1 MLGWA
6 LGRWLGIEPWARLQL
21 APVAAILGVAASVPL
36 LLGLRW
42 TLTTPV
48 RPVRDLV
55 ELVQNQLG
63 PVLASRSVTELAI
76 LAALAGAAEEILFR
90 GVLQVGLARVL
101 PEGLALVLTGGA
113 FGLAHFVTPTYAL
126 LAGLAGVYLGV
137 LFWLQGNLLV
147 PIVAHGLYDFVAL
160 TYLVRRYRATMDT
173 RD

>member
-1 MLGWA
+1 
-6 LGRWLGIEPWARLQL
+6 
-21 APVAAILGVAASVPL
+21 
-36 LLGLRW
+36 
-42 TLTTPV
+42 
-48 RPVRDLV
+48 V
-55 ELVQNQLG
+55 ELVQDQLG
-63 PVLASRSVTELAI
+63 PVLASRSATELAV

-101 PEGLALVLTGGA
+101 PEGLALVLTGAA